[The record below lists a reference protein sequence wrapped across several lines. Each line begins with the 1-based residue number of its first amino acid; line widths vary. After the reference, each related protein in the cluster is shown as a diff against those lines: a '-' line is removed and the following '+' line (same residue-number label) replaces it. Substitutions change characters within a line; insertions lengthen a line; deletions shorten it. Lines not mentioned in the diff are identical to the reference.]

1 MTVWTKRQTIGIE
14 SSIWE
19 QMTSLELWVSPCF
32 LFQSCSESWTYSQ
45 YYGEGT
51 LCEQLEGSSWRQK
64 STLERG
70 ACPQRD
76 GSRQAN
82 KANHEPPFG
91 IPQNLHI
98 TKSTNLVKKNNNNKG
113 GGSEMW
119 GKKKT
124 QEQETSAEFF
134 FYAVSYIPF
143 LIYQNSTNWNFQM
156 NGLWIHDTEI
166 LPGLH

>member
-119 GKKKT
+119 GKKKNT
-124 QEQETSAEFF
+124 RTGDKCRILFLCCKLYTFF
-134 FYAVSYIPF
+134 
-143 LIYQNSTNWNFQM
+143 N
-156 NGLWIHDTEI
+156 
-166 LPGLH
+166 LPKQH